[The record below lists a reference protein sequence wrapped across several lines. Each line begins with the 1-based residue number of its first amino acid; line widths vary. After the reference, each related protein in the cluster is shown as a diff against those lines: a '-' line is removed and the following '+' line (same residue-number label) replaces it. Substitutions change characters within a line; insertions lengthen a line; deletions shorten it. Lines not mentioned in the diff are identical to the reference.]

1 MRKKCSKCGIE
12 KDLCEFYFRKE
23 RNTYMSQ
30 CKECKLEKSKINWIN
45 KKQINPDYDKI
56 RRKNREK
63 NKPDEIKEYQ
73 KKRYSKNKQY
83 WKNYREK
90 NLESQKKYSKN
101 YYSKNKNLINQYTNK
116 WKKNKSKN
124 DFMFRLINSCRSAVN
139 RYLKNKSHRTFEIIG
154 CTPIELVEHL
164 EQKFVSGMCWDNHGK
179 HGWHIDHIIPL
190 SSAKNKEELY
200 RLCHYTNLQPL
211 WAIDNIKKNNK
222 I

>member
-1 MRKKCSKCGIE
+1 
-12 KDLCEFYFRKE
+12 
-23 RNTYMSQ
+23 
-30 CKECKLEKSKINWIN
+30 
-45 KKQINPDYDKI
+45 
-56 RRKNREK
+56 
-63 NKPDEIKEYQ
+63 
-73 KKRYSKNKQY
+73 
-83 WKNYREK
+83 
-90 NLESQKKYSKN
+90 
-101 YYSKNKNLINQYTNK
+101 
-116 WKKNKSKN
+116 
-124 DFMFRLINSCRSAVN
+124 
-139 RYLKNKSHRTFEIIG
+139 LKNKSHRTFEIIG